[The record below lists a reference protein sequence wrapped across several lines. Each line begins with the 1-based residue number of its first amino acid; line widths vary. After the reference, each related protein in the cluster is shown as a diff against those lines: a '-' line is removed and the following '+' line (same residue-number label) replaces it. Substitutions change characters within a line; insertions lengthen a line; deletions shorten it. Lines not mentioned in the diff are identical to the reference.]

1 MISVSQ
7 AINIE
12 VFSGYIAVFI
22 LGVVTSV
29 IVETTYISQL
39 KQKHVLILGAEKI
52 DLLAKNAERERVAE
66 DLSKDLLDVFDTIEE
81 LGSDAISNI
90 DKNDNETKENIKNIQ
105 LLTRETLSKVRRI
118 VVNYRLGTIQRALQ
132 DGHNQLAN
140 NGIALAITQH
150 IQAIKPESESHLAE
164 IISALFNIIASLPGC
179 SICQFDIRILDR
191 SIVCTFNTDGEPDT
205 TWRDNELTSILEQSI
220 QNGSINFRETSTFS
234 VVVTLPL
241 S

>member
-1 MISVSQ
+1 M
-7 AINIE
+7 
-12 VFSGYIAVFI
+12 
-22 LGVVTSV
+22 TSV

-81 LGSDAISNI
+81 LGSDAIRNI
-90 DKNDNETKENIKNIQ
+90 GKNDNETKDNIKNIQ

-140 NGIALAITQH
+140 NGISLAITQH

-191 SIVCTFNTDGEPDT
+191 SIVCTFNTDGEPGT
-205 TWRDNELTSILEQSI
+205 TWRDNELTSILEQSV
-220 QNGSINFRETSTFS
+220 QNGSIIFRETSTFS